1 MSAAK
6 IFSLV
11 MNDCTI
17 CLLELDGTHFQFGGT
32 LEVGCR
38 DKLFTLKAPLNAR
51 CNHDL
56 LESCVGFVDL
66 VKAYDIANRA
76 LLFCLL
82 KKYRAP
88 PTFVAEIRKIY
99 IQHCGAQKS
108 RLRRR

>member
-11 MNDCTI
+11 MNDCTF
-17 CLLELDGTHFQFGGT
+17 CLLELHGTHFQFGGT

-38 DKLFTLKAPLNAR
+38 DKLFTLKA
-51 CNHDL
+51 L

-66 VKAYDIANRA
+66 VKAYNIANRA

-99 IQHCGAQKS
+99 IQHCGAQNS